1 MLVVFIQ
8 WITMYPR
15 SMIQKKIS
23 IVLAIICTSVLWSQE
38 PAVKIVFDVTSAD
51 EATHKS
57 AIRHVKM
64 MAEAYPKSE
73 FELVMYS
80 KAMNMALADKSVVAE
95 DMSKLAKNENVSFK
109 ICAATMNRNK
119 VEEAQLV
126 KGVDVVPDG
135 IMEIITKQAEGWG
148 YIKEAHQ

>member
-1 MLVVFIQ
+1 M
-8 WITMYPR
+8 
-15 SMIQKKIS
+15 KKIC
-23 IVLAIICTSVLWSQE
+23 ILLAIICTTVLWSQE
-38 PAVKIVFDVTSAD
+38 TAVKIVFDVTSAD

-80 KAMNMALADKSVVAE
+80 KAMNMALADKSVVAD
-95 DMSKLAKNENVSFK
+95 DMQKLAKNENVSFK
-109 ICAATMNRNK
+109 ICAGTMNRNK
-119 VEEAQLV
+119 VTEGQLV
-126 KGVDVVPDG
+126 NGVDVVPDG
-135 IMEIITKQAEGWG
+135 IVEIVNKQSQGWG

>member
-1 MLVVFIQ
+1 M
-8 WITMYPR
+8 
-15 SMIQKKIS
+15 KKIC
-23 IVLAIICTSVLWSQE
+23 ILLAIICTTVSWSQE
-38 PAVKIVFDVTSAD
+38 TAVKIVFDVTSAD

-57 AIRHVKM
+57 AMRHVKM

-95 DMSKLAKNENVSFK
+95 DMEKLAKNGNVSFK
-109 ICAATMNRNK
+109 ICQGTMNRYK
-119 VEEAQLV
+119 VKEKQLV
-126 KGVDVVPDG
+126 KGVEVVPDG
-135 IMEIITKQAEGWG
+135 IVEIVNKQAEGWG

>member
-1 MLVVFIQ
+1 
-8 WITMYPR
+8 
-15 SMIQKKIS
+15 
-23 IVLAIICTSVLWSQE
+23 
-38 PAVKIVFDVTSAD
+38 
-51 EATHKS
+51 
-57 AIRHVKM
+57 
-64 MAEAYPKSE
+64 
-73 FELVMYS
+73 
-80 KAMNMALADKSVVAE
+80 MNMALADKSVVAE
-95 DMSKLAKNENVSFK
+95 DMAKLAKNENVSFK